1 MYCEVEGQ
9 NIYFQ
14 KLGKG
19 KDLILIHGW
28 GADVSNFW
36 PIIDYLKDSFTLW
49 LLDLPGFG
57 RSDLPKKQFAISDFA
72 QIISGFI
79 KKNNLKKPAVFGH
92 SYGGKVSI
100 KFASL
105 YPNLIDKLILEGASG
120 IRSQKTLLQI
130 LIFPVVK
137 IANLLLPNIGNYQ
150 VIGNYRERIRTKLY
164 KKLESDYKDAGNMKD
179 IFVNTLKE
187 DLTDDLKKIQ
197 VETLLIWG
205 ENDRAVPLKYGK
217 KMYQLIKN
225 SKLVVLENIGH
236 FPHIKWPERVAYFVK
251 DFSNN

>member
-14 KLGKG
+14 KVGKG
-19 KDLILIHGW
+19 RDLILIHGW

-36 PIIDYLKDSFTLW
+36 PIVGLLKDSFTLW

-72 QIISGFI
+72 KVIAEFI
-79 KKNNLKKPAVFGH
+79 KKNNIKNPVVFGH

-100 KFASL
+100 KLASL
-105 YPNLIDKLILEGASG
+105 YPNLINKLILEGASG
-120 IRSQKTLLQI
+120 ITPQKSLFQI
-130 LIFPVVK
+130 LLFPIAK
-137 IANLLLPNIGNYQ
+137 ISHFLLPDLFNTKSK
-150 VIGNYRERIRTKLY
+150 IRAKLY
-164 KKLESDYKDAGNMKD
+164 KKLESDYADAGQMKD

-187 DLTDDLKKIQ
+187 DLTADLEKIQ
-197 VETLLIWG
+197 TETLLIWG
-205 ENDRAVPLKYGK
+205 ENDRAVPLTYGK
-217 KMYQLIKN
+217 RMYQLVRN
-225 SKLVVLENIGH
+225 SKLITLEDVGH